1 MRLDVSQA
9 ARADLI
15 EIFAYSRRTWG
26 HVRATAY
33 LTALREATRSLGRG
47 NLSGQRAD
55 DVATGLRRLVVGSH
69 VIWFRIEGE
78 VLRIIRVLHGSRDAG
93 RWVE

>member
-15 EIFAYSRRTWG
+15 EIRAYSRRTWG
-26 HVRATAY
+26 NARATTY
-33 LTALREATRSLGRG
+33 LNRLREATRSLARG
-47 NLSGQRAD
+47 ELSGQRAD
-55 DVATGLRRLVVGSH
+55 DVRPDVRRLVVGSH

-78 VLRIIRVLHGSRDAG
+78 VLRVIRVLHQSRDAG
-93 RWVE
+93 RWVG

>member
-47 NLSGQRAD
+47 NLRGQRAD
-55 DVATGLRRLVVGSH
+55 DVATGLRRPVVGSH

-78 VLRIIRVLHGSRDAG
+78 VLRIIRVQHGCRDAG